1 VKRVALYVR
10 VSSQG
15 QVRDGY
21 SLQFQEEILKEFCQ
35 RESLVIA
42 GVYRDGGQSGS
53 STKRKDLLRL
63 IEDARQSRFDMVLIF
78 RVDRFSRDPLDLLA
92 LVRELEAKYIK
103 LRSVTEAV
111 DASDPAGE
119 LMLTILGAIGKFV
132 RQNIIQNAM
141 LGKTKRAEGGK
152 YTGGKVPFGFAVD
165 EAGVYRP
172 DQTTW
177 WNGQTVAEVAKLVFT
192 TYIRISSLDG
202 GGCKQVATRLNAMG
216 VPAPHKVW
224 SHSTVH
230 QMLSNPVYVGDFAY
244 NKRSHQLNKRSVV
257 HGEDEWVIVKDAHEP
272 IVDRHTWDTVQ
283 NLLKAKWK
291 GGGRPAD
298 DAFKDLLT
306 GFLRCGECEAALTPR
321 RASKHQ
327 IHTYYTCGSRYFEK
341 RRREGTYCESFPY
354 LRADELQNLIWGA
367 LVETAGSEE
376 RINTIRE
383 RMNANI
389 GPELGEAQA
398 EVQRLEKRI
407 KAIEQQAMT
416 LTTAFAEGKMPD
428 YLWQAQL
435 ERVENERK
443 GMAERLDQARVHLA
457 ELQTQAPTQ
466 ASTVEIREFLIQ
478 TLTNRTTLE
487 ERREAL
493 AILVGPRG
501 VRVMKDGTVD
511 FDVKIPVNAEP
522 RILMANPSVPARPA
536 RLPRTR

>member
-1 VKRVALYVR
+1 MMKRVALYVR

-35 RESLVIA
+35 RENLVIA

-78 RVDRFSRDPLDLLA
+78 RVDRFSRDPVDLLA
-92 LVRELEAKYIK
+92 LVRELENKNIK

-165 EAGVYRP
+165 EAGGYRP
-172 DQTTW
+172 DQTVW
-177 WNGQTVAEVAKLVFT
+177 WNGHTVAEVAKLVFT
-192 TYIRISSLDG
+192 TYIKIASHDG
-202 GGCKQVATRLNAMG
+202 GGCKQVASRLNNQG
-216 VPAPHKVW
+216 VPAPSKIW

-230 QMLSNPVYVGDFAY
+230 QMLSNPVYAGDFAY
-244 NKRSHQLNKRSVV
+244 NKRSHQLNKRSVS
-257 HGEDEWVIVKDAHEP
+257 HDEDEWVIVRDAHEP
-272 IVDRHTWDTVQ
+272 IVDRHIWEAVQ
-283 NLLKAKWK
+283 KLLKGNRT
-291 GGGRPAD
+291 GGGRPVD
-298 DAFKDLLT
+298 DAFKDLMT
-306 GFLRCGECEAALTPR
+306 GFLRCGECGGALTPR
-321 RASKHQ
+321 RPSKNQ
-327 IHTYYTCGSRYFEK
+327 PHTYYTCASRYSEK
-341 RRREGTYCESFPY
+341 RRREGQACESFPW

-367 LVETAGSEE
+367 LVETAGSEQ

-383 RMNANI
+383 RMNANV
-389 GPELGEAQA
+389 GPELGEAQS
-398 EVQRLEKRI
+398 EVTRLEKRI
-407 KAIEQQAMT
+407 KALEQQAMT
-416 LTTAFAEGKMPD
+416 LTTAFAEGKLPD

-443 GMAERLDQARVHLA
+443 GMNERLDQARERLA

-466 ASTVEIREFLIQ
+466 ASTAEIREYLIQ

-501 VRVMKDGTVD
+501 IRVMKDGTVE
-511 FDVKIPVNAEP
+511 FDIKVQLNPEP
-522 RILMANPSVPARPA
+522 RLHTANLSVPAKRAP
-536 RLPRTR
+536 